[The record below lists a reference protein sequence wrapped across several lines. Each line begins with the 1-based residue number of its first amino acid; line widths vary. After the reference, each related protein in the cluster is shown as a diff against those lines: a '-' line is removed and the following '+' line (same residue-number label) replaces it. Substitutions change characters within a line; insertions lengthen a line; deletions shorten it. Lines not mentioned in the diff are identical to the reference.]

1 MIIQTSPTAHKAKVS
16 LARLDSYD
24 SQEEV
29 LSAVRRALE
38 PLGGMSAFVSPGN
51 RVLLKVNLVAPAKP
65 DEAVTTHPAIVR
77 AVIHLVKECGGTALV
92 GDGPGVGDTKTAMQ
106 VSGILD
112 VVREE
117 GAEMV
122 VFEETATYENSENI
136 LMPRLELT
144 SHLRN
149 CDVLIT
155 LPKLKTHVQM
165 AFTGAVK
172 NQFGLIPGAAKGQFH
187 FRFQNRDHL
196 ASLMI
201 DINRTAR
208 TRLAIMDAVVAMEG
222 NGPSGGDPR
231 FLGAV
236 IAGEDI
242 PAVDVVACNLIGLNP
257 DANPLNLA
265 ARRANWGTTR
275 LEDIEIVGESLESLH
290 CPDFVLVKAPANIMR
305 ILPLPQAAL
314 RWLRRQYA
322 PRPRIDSALCLK
334 CRRCANGCPVKPA
347 AIDPLTGAVDDSL
360 CIRCYCCH
368 EFCPVK
374 AISLEKSLL
383 ARWLPLPAIAAF
395 LARALGSL
403 RAIFARLFK

>member
-1 MIIQTSPTAHKAKVS
+1 MTSQTSPTAHKAKVS

-24 SQEEV
+24 SPEEV

-77 AVIHLVKECGGTALV
+77 AVIRLVKECGGTALV

-242 PAVDVVACNLIGLNP
+242 PAVDVVACTLIGLNP

-275 LEDIEIVGESLESLH
+275 MEDIEVVGENLDSLRCS
-290 CPDFVLVKAPANIMR
+290 DFVLVKAPANIMR
-305 ILPLPQAAL
+305 IRPLPQAVL

-322 PRPRIDSALCLK
+322 PRPPIDSALCLK

-347 AIDPLTGAVDDSL
+347 AIDPLAVTVDDSL

-374 AISLEKSLL
+374 AISFEKSLL